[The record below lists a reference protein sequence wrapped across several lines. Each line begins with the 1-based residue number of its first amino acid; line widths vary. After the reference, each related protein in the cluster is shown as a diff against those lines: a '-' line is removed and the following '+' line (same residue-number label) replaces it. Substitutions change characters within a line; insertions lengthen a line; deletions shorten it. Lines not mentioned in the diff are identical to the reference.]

1 MSGKNLQSM
10 PKIKY
15 TTKEL
20 KRPDKFRE
28 YLVEFLEGLSEHFN
42 KILISIGVI
51 VVALLGVCFV
61 SSQQEEKD
69 LLANEQ
75 FRKAVMS
82 YNSGEMETSL
92 SQLQTLHEEH
102 SGTEVSILALYQMG
116 MINYQLGNFEEAT
129 KHLELFLD
137 EDPEDGIFHDGA
149 NLVIGLSAFKLER
162 WDKSIEHLSE
172 IDGSTSPYYV
182 QARRQLS
189 LVYEKI
195 GEPEKAE
202 KIRSET
208 PSNVGR

>member
-1 MSGKNLQSM
+1 M

-28 YLVEFLEGLSEHFN
+28 ILVESLEGLSEYFN
-42 KILISIGVI
+42 KILIGIGVI
-51 VVALLGVCFV
+51 VVALLAVCFV

-75 FRKAVMS
+75 LRKAIES

-92 SQLQTLHEEH
+92 SQFQILHEEH
-102 SGTEVSILALYQMG
+102 SGTEVSVLALYQMG
-116 MINYQLGNFEEAT
+116 MINYQLGNFEEAI

-137 EDPEDGIFHDGA
+137 DDPEDGIFRDGA
-149 NLVIGLSAFKLER
+149 NLVMGLSAFKLEK
-162 WDKSIEHLSE
+162 WDKSKEHFSE
-172 IDGSTSPYYV
+172 VDGSGSPYYV

-189 LVYEKI
+189 LVYEKT

-202 KIRSET
+202 KIRSEI
-208 PSNVGR
+208 PSEAGR

>member
-1 MSGKNLQSM
+1 M

-20 KRPDKFRE
+20 KRPDRFRE
-28 YLVEFLEGLSEHFN
+28 FLAESLEGLSEHFN

-51 VVALLGVCFV
+51 AVALLGICFV

-75 FRKAVMS
+75 LLKALKS
-82 YNSGEMETSL
+82 YDSGEMETSL
-92 SQLQTLHEEH
+92 SQLQTLREEH
-102 SGTEVSILALYQMG
+102 SGTEVSVLALYQMG
-116 MINYQLGNFEEAT
+116 MINYQLENFEEAI

-137 EDPEDGIFHDGA
+137 EDPEDGIFRDGA
-149 NLVIGLSAFKLER
+149 NLVIGLSSFELER
-162 WDKSIEHLSE
+162 WNKSIEYLSE
-172 IDGSTSPYYV
+172 VDGSTSPYYV
-182 QARRQLS
+182 QAKRHLS
-189 LVYEKI
+189 LVYEKT

-202 KIRSET
+202 KIRKET